1 MEKLTIKDLKRAIV
15 YVNQGNEGAKDV
27 QNISDE
33 ELLNCKFGKDLHM
46 GNIRVANVIIEL
58 QRIHGIE
65 LPMGELKVGADDT
78 VKSFLDAINESL

>member
-33 ELLNCKFGKDLHM
+33 EFLNCKFGKDLHM
-46 GNIRVANVIIEL
+46 GKRKRPNKTGLFV
-58 QRIHGIE
+58 
-65 LPMGELKVGADDT
+65 
-78 VKSFLDAINESL
+78 F